1 MAERELLRSTATFK
15 IIASGAPI
23 LNPAKSPTNLSFANR
38 EHTEFLQMFR
48 DEDISGL
55 VFLSGGKYYG
65 EMTRVVHAHSYN
77 LFDLTVGPLTAK
89 PRDNRDELN
98 FFRVPGTSVFD
109 RHFAQLEFSGPEG
122 DRILKINVIESD
134 GTLLWARTIEAK
146 NLRQSVD

>member
-1 MAERELLRSTATFK
+1 M
-15 IIASGAPI
+15 
-23 LNPAKSPTNLSFANR
+23 
-38 EHTEFLQMFR
+38 
-48 DEDISGL
+48 
-55 VFLSGGKYYG
+55 
-65 EMTRVVHAHSYN
+65 
-77 LFDLTVGPLTAK
+77 GPLTAK